1 MERGGGARETRTRVC
16 RVRKPDWTHGHCLQ
30 TYTSAGEERSRAE
43 GRCIP
48 VVCPRDGDEE
58 DGSLEDVLKDDTS
71 PVVLY
76 GVRRN
81 RLGEGDAEDG
91 VEARPDVRDGGGSAG

>member
-1 MERGGGARETRTRVC
+1 MRRGGGIVGAKGRGRG
-16 RVRKPDWTHGHCLQ
+16 D
-30 TYTSAGEERSRAE
+30 TYEGVQGEEARLDPWPLSKDVHVSGGRAE
-43 GRCIP
+43 RVERRCIP
-48 VVCPRDGDEE
+48 VVCPRDGNEE
-58 DGSLEDVLKDDTS
+58 DGSLEDMLKDDAS

-91 VEARPDVRDGGGSAG
+91 VEARPDV